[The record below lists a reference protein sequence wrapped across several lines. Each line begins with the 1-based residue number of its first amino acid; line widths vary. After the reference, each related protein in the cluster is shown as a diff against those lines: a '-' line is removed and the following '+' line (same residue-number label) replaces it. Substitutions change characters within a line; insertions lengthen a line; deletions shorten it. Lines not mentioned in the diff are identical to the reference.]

1 MEIKDWTYEDFPE
14 FDQPVEGAEVLSTTG
29 DEVGFSYFH
38 DVEYANVEEIPL
50 HLQIIKPFTRNEPEK
65 IYPCMVFVQGS
76 AWMKQ
81 DVYAKIPMLARLAGK
96 GYAIAVVEY
105 RHSGQAPFPAQALDA
120 RNAVRF
126 MRKNSK
132 SYQIDPEKIVIGGDS
147 SGGHTAM
154 FAGIL
159 QDDDQATNLYPGI
172 SASVKGILN
181 YYGSVSVMLEDSNPT
196 TINHHMPDS
205 PEGME
210 MGGVNLKERPDL
222 CRKLSVECNITEDTD
237 LPPVLVFHGTKD
249 RIVNTRQSVNL
260 YRRLKETGKEACLY
274 LIRGADHGGAEFW
287 TEETC
292 NIADR
297 FIKKCLL

>member
-1 MEIKDWTYEDFPE
+1 MEIKHWTYEDFPE

-38 DVEYANVEEIPL
+38 DVEYANVEKIPL
-50 HLQIIKPFTRNEPEK
+50 HLQIIKPFTRNEPKK

-96 GYAIAVVEY
+96 GYTIAVVEY

-159 QDDDQATNLYPGI
+159 QDDDQETNLYPGI
-172 SASVKGILN
+172 SAGTKGILN
-181 YYGSVSVMLEDSNPT
+181 YYGSVSVMLEDSNPN

-222 CRKLSVECNITEDTD
+222 CRRLSVECNITEDTD
-237 LPPVLVFHGTKD
+237 LPPVLIFHGTKD

>member
-1 MEIKDWTYEDFPE
+1 MEIKDWTYEEFPE
-14 FDQPVEGAEVLSTTG
+14 FDETVEGAEVLSTTG
-29 DEVGFSYFH
+29 DEVGLAYLH
-38 DVEYANVEEIPL
+38 DVEYANVDGIPL

-76 AWMKQ
+76 AWKKQ

-96 GYAIAVVEY
+96 GYVIAVVEY

-159 QDDDQATNLYPGI
+159 QDDDRESNLYPGI

-181 YYGSVSVMLEDSNPT
+181 
-196 TINHHMPDS
+196 
-205 PEGME
+205 
-210 MGGVNLKERPDL
+210 
-222 CRKLSVECNITEDTD
+222 
-237 LPPVLVFHGTKD
+237 
-249 RIVNTRQSVNL
+249 
-260 YRRLKETGKEACLY
+260 
-274 LIRGADHGGAEFW
+274 
-287 TEETC
+287 
-292 NIADR
+292 
-297 FIKKCLL
+297 

>member
-14 FDQPVEGAEVLSTTG
+14 FKEPVEGAEILSTSG
-29 DEVGFSYFH
+29 DEVGLVYLR
-38 DVEYANVEEIPL
+38 DVEYASVDGIPL
-50 HLQIIKPFTRNEPEK
+50 HLQIIKPFTRNQPEK
-65 IYPCMVFVQGS
+65 IYPCIVYVQGS

-81 DVYAKIPMLARLAGK
+81 DVYAKIPMLARLAEK
-96 GYAIAVVEY
+96 GYVIAVAEY

-126 MRKNSK
+126 MRKNSRNYK
-132 SYQIDPEKIVIGGDS
+132 INPEKIVIGGDS

-159 QDDDQATNLYPGI
+159 QDDDRETNLYPGI
-172 SASVKGILN
+172 SASVKGILD

-210 MGGVNLKERPDL
+210 MGGVNLKKRPDL
-222 CRKLSVECNITEDTD
+222 CRKLSVECSITEETA
-237 LPPVLVFHGTKD
+237 LPPVLIFHGTKD
-249 RIVNTRQSVNL
+249 RTVNTKQSVNL
-260 YRRLKETGKEACLY
+260 YKRLRETGKDAYLY
-274 LIRGADHGGAEFW
+274 LIQGADHGGAEFW
-287 TEETC
+287 TEEVC
-292 NIADR
+292 GIADT
-297 FIKKCLL
+297 FIKKCLA